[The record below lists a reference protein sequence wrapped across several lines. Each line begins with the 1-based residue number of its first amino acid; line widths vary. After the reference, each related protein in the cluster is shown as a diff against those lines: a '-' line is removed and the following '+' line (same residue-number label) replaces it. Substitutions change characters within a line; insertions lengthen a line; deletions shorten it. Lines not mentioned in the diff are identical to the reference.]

1 MRIRTLYEGHYRS
14 LESGFTRLA
23 VELVG
28 RGEAVTVTAAGSVQ
42 LGRLRELLLN
52 GLGGPVMGGVEFLPG
67 MPHLVEKL
75 SLLPLSVQKVSHA
88 DRTLFALSAMET
100 IRKGE
105 PLYDLCGNAETAH
118 SMAGFFEDLLD
129 QGVDPGSYSTILDMM
144 EGDPALT
151 VEVMGRVF
159 TAYSG
164 TRSRSYPFAGSD
176 VSAMPLPAETSGAY
190 LFYGF
195 YDLNPAQ
202 RGVVRRLTACPGA
215 EVHWFSPAVEIS
227 HWSRVYS
234 RTRQFLEDL
243 GIASV
248 VRCDGEQ
255 AMGRFA
261 SFFEALPVQP
271 RPTPPM
277 PGFHVTAVSGTM
289 GVARRVLDRISELS
303 RAGVSPDR
311 IAVVSRRGAEAL
323 ARLAHH
329 ERISVAEPLVTEPL
343 EMPYGRLLST
353 LVEMDE
359 TGYHY
364 STVEK
369 AGTSGVIR
377 DRFAFDPED
386 VSGIVLNTGI
396 RMGRDRWRD
405 WLVTVKDPS
414 TGFAG
419 FMREVCAFYENLPR
433 TAPAGVYLHRLEN
446 LFRGLCDPR
455 LTAPFLDQMFDRSR
469 FRYSGDIGWKRFAQ
483 VFRIECRDMK
493 VELRSGSSGGFRIL
507 SPEKIRGALYHSII
521 LLDMEEGVWPSVTV
535 EDPRLPDEFRKML
548 QLPMK
553 ADREQ
558 EDGFLLRQV
567 GEAASHGLEIVYRSR
582 DSKGSEV
589 YPSPF
594 IAPLVL
600 SEKGYSPSGEWFSS
614 ASSSPL
620 AQLLGGSHPGQVAA
634 VEAVA
639 GRFPSR
645 MNFLPCILRG
655 EAERL
660 SNEPFGSWDGMIG
673 EALSPAKVITASVL
687 ESYVRCPFAY
697 MAEKIWSAEERASA
711 AVAGTPDPSLAGKIV
726 HEAVEAAIRADG
738 FDAEEYRILVELRKA
753 PSGRGLDALL
763 GSRDLE
769 EIWLHRQVRVI
780 RESLKRLAVQE
791 WTFVSAELLL
801 EGSLGVIPIRG
812 RIDLVVRDADGCL
825 VVIDLKT
832 GKARP
837 NTETAKGK
845 LYQLPFYYSLLRQ
858 NMPGEEIAYVRYA
871 SVSAREPGALTGFT
885 GEQIEELMP
894 DVTRRT
900 EALADLVRQGSF
912 PPMPLVEDN
921 CKRCGFRHLC
931 RRSPV
936 ERLERKLAAD
946 PRLAILLELR

>member
-14 LESGFTRLA
+14 LETEFARLA
-23 VELVG
+23 LELVG
-28 RGEAVTVTAAGSVQ
+28 GGEAVTVVAAGSVQ
-42 LGRLRELLLN
+42 LGRLRELLLA
-52 GLGGPVMGGVEFLPG
+52 GLGGQVMGGVEFLPG

-75 SLLPLSVQKVSHA
+75 SPLPLSVQKVSHA

-129 QGVDPGSYSTILDMM
+129 QGVDPVSYSTILDMM

-164 TRSRSYPFAGSD
+164 TRSRYYPFTGSD
-176 VSAMPLPAETSGAY
+176 VSAMPLPVETSGAF

-227 HWSRVYS
+227 CWSRVYS

-271 RPTPPM
+271 RPVPPM

-289 GVARRVLDRISELS
+289 GVARRVLDGISELS
-303 RAGVSPDR
+303 REGVSPDR
-311 IAVVSRRGAEAL
+311 IAVVSRRGGGAL

-329 ERISVAEPLVTEPL
+329 EGVPVAEPLVAAPL
-343 EMPYGRLLST
+343 EMPYGRLLSA
-353 LVEMDE
+353 LVELDE

-364 STVEK
+364 STMEK
-369 AGTSGVIR
+369 AGTAGAIR

-386 VSGIVLNTGI
+386 VSGIVLQTGI

-405 WLVTVKDPS
+405 WLVTVEDS
-414 TGFAG
+414 SNGFAG
-419 FMREVCAFYENLPR
+419 FMQEVCTFYENLPP
-433 TAPAGVYLHRLEN
+433 TAPASVYLQRLKS
-446 LFRGLCDPR
+446 LFKVLCDPK
-455 LTAPFLDQMFDRSR
+455 LTAPFLDQIFDSSR
-469 FRYSGDIGWKRFAQ
+469 FRYSGDIGWKRFAR

-493 VELRSGSSGGFRIL
+493 VELKSGSSDGFRIL
-507 SPEKIRGALYHSII
+507 SPEKTRGALFHSVI

-553 ADREQ
+553 ADREM

-600 SEKGYSPSGEWFSS
+600 REKGYSPSGEWFSI

-620 AQLLGGSHPGQVAA
+620 ELLLGGDHPGQVTA
-634 VEAVA
+634 VEAAA
-639 GRFPSR
+639 GRYPPG

-673 EALSPAKVITASVL
+673 EALSPEKSITASAL

-697 MAEKIWSAEERASA
+697 LAEKIWRAGERTSA
-711 AVAGTPDPSLAGKIV
+711 AVAGTPDPRLAGKIV
-726 HEAVEAAIRADG
+726 HEAVEATIRTAG
-738 FDAEEYRILVELRKA
+738 FNAGEDRILEELRKA
-753 PSGRGLDALL
+753 ASGMGLDALL

-769 EIWLHRQVRVI
+769 ELWLHSQARVI
-780 RESLKRLAVQE
+780 LESLKQLVVHE
-791 WTFVSAELLL
+791 WTFESAELPL
-801 EGSLGVIPIRG
+801 EGTLGSLSIRG
-812 RIDLVVRDADGCL
+812 RIDLVARDTEGLL

-837 NTETAKGK
+837 NTETRKGK

-858 NMPGEEIAYVRYA
+858 NMPGEEIVSVSYV
-871 SVSAREPGALTGFT
+871 SVSARSPGALTGFT
-885 GEQIEELMP
+885 GEEINELMP

-900 EALADLVRQGSF
+900 EALADLIRQGCF
-912 PPMPLVEDN
+912 PPMPLVKDN
-921 CKRCGFRHLC
+921 CTGCGFRHLC

-936 ERLERKLAAD
+936 ERLERKLVAD
-946 PRLAILLELR
+946 PRLAVLLELR